1 MINLYDYLD
10 DIRNSLPSKN
20 KVGGGGGA
28 NKNWTLCSNEFFLS
42 VKHLHAFS

>member
-20 KVGGGGGA
+20 KVGGGGDEQTKIGLFA
-28 NKNWTLCSNEFFLS
+28 VMNFFYL
-42 VKHLHAFS
+42 